1 MDFNNGNPF
10 LGQNNPYLQGMIDSS
25 LGDTVRNYNLAVK
38 PQMESAMVG
47 SGSFGNSGLQQIQQA
62 QQSDLQRNLGNQ
74 ANNLRGTDYNNQQGM
89 YRWDQEFN
97 RGLFNDAFS
106 QNQQGLQNFMG
117 LLSTGNQF
125 NQQDQNNAGSIQ
137 NAPLNY
143 FGQFNNIANSVAGQ
157 GGTSTGSQSQPGSPL
172 MGALGGWQLG
182 GAISGSGGNDP
193 YTQWRTFGSSGD

>member
-1 MDFNNGNPF
+1 MDFNSGNPF
-10 LGQNNPYLQGMIDSS
+10 LGQNNPYLQGVVDSS

-38 PQMESAMVG
+38 PQMESAMAG
-47 SGSFGNSGLQQIQQA
+47 SGSFGNSGLQQMQQA

-74 ANNLRGTDYNNQQGM
+74 ANSLRAADYNNQQGM
-89 YRWDQEFN
+89 YRWDQDFN

-125 NQQDQNNAGSIQ
+125 NQQDQANAGTIQ

-143 FGQFNNIANSVAGQ
+143 FGQFNNIANGIAGQ
-157 GGTSTGSQSQPGSPL
+157 GGTSTGSQNQPGSPL

-182 GAISGSGGNDP
+182 SSFGSQASNPIDNWRRFGSGGD
-193 YTQWRTFGSSGD
+193 